1 MKYGSHVPLG
11 IKKGGTK
18 IMAQQNNSEQHVQN
32 NAQDQVTVKGS
43 TFADGLQSKRTPVQ
57 NALQK
62 PLKDATGDL
71 FKLISGTDEKV
82 KTKDGADENRA
93 VYKVQPLNSALL
105 PISTEFEVKIKGSK
119 CIVDEKDNVDLM
131 LGARIVVVA
140 FDNLS
145 HWVFN
150 GVEGLNA
157 SGIRVLQLDRDQ
169 VVKIVRNGNHG

>member
-1 MKYGSHVPLG
+1 
-11 IKKGGTK
+11 
-18 IMAQQNNSEQHVQN
+18 MAQQNNNEQHVQN
-32 NAQDQVTVKGS
+32 NAQAQVTVKGS
-43 TFADGLQSKRTPVQ
+43 TFAEALLNKRTPVQ
-57 NALQK
+57 NVLQK
-62 PLKDATGDL
+62 PLKVATGDL
-71 FKLISGTDEKV
+71 FKLVSGTNEMV

-105 PISTEFEVKIKGSK
+105 PISTELEVKIKGTN

-131 LGARIVVVA
+131 LGTRIVVVA

-150 GVEGLNA
+150 GAEGLNA

-169 VVKIVRNGNHG
+169 VVKIVRSVHRG